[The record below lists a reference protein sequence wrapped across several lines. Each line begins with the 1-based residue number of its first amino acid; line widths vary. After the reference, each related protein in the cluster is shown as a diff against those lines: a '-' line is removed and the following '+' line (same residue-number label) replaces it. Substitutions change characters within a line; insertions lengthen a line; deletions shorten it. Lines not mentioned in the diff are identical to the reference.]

1 MRIKVCGMKEAE
13 NIREL
18 LDLQPDYLGF
28 IFFEKSPRY
37 VGESFDPEI
46 IREIPRSVRKVGVF
60 VNASIDQVIRTVKK
74 YALDYV
80 QLHGEETPDF
90 CRSLQFK
97 GVNII
102 KAFRVDDTFNFS
114 QLNNY
119 KPVCDYFLFDT
130 KASQYGGTGIAFDW
144 ALLERYDNE
153 KPFFLSGG
161 IGPEDAEV
169 ILDLKERTGLK
180 IHAVDINSKFEIE
193 PGLKDIALVRDFIE
207 RLKAE
212 EIEA

>member
-18 LDLQPDYLGF
+18 LDLQPDYLGL
-28 IFFEKSPRY
+28 IFFEKSPRF
-37 VGESFDPEI
+37 VGESLDPDVV
-46 IREIPRSVRKVGVF
+46 REIPRSVRKVGVF

-74 YALDYV
+74 YALDFV

-97 GVNII
+97 GINII
-102 KAFRVDDTFNFS
+102 KAFRVDDTFQFS

-130 KASQYGGTGIAFDW
+130 KGNQYGGTGIAFDW
-144 ALLERYDNE
+144 SLLERYDNE

-161 IGPEDAEV
+161 VGPEDAEV
-169 ILDLKERTGLK
+169 ILDLKDRTGLK